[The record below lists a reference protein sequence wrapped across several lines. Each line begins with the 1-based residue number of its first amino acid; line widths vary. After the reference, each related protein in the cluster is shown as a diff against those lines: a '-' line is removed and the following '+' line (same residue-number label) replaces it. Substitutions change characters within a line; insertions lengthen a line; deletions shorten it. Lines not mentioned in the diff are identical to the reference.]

1 MDTFVILREK
11 RKEMGKTLQQVA
23 NEIGI
28 CMSMISKLENG
39 KAPIT
44 PKIANML
51 NAYYNINIKPQ
62 DLKVVYE
69 DYVPKKT
76 SRFEILYNELN
87 EENKALKKEIAK
99 LYEALEQKEKIIECI
114 KLAVDGEGT
123 LSIRRKK

>member
-1 MDTFVILREK
+1 MDAFVILREK

-51 NAYYNINIKPQ
+51 NAYYNINITIYGIVCQ
-62 DLKVVYE
+62 HY
-69 DYVPKKT
+69 
-76 SRFEILYNELN
+76 F
-87 EENKALKKEIAK
+87 
-99 LYEALEQKEKIIECI
+99 
-114 KLAVDGEGT
+114 
-123 LSIRRKK
+123 